1 MEESLK
7 ERQENELEVLQAI
20 FMGDFRDLNDEN
32 KVICMEAWQIYSCFV
47 TCIVYIIWGIEF
59 KSHIAY
65 IFSFDFCFLV
75 FSSKA
80 SHLAVQKLAKLV
92 IWYDLC

>member
-1 MEESLK
+1 MA
-7 ERQENELEVLQAI
+7 NIFVLRY
-20 FMGDFRDLNDEN
+20 MY
-32 KVICMEAWQIYSCFV
+32 CIY
-47 TCIVYIIWGIEF
+47 YMGIEF
-59 KSHIAY
+59 KGHIAY